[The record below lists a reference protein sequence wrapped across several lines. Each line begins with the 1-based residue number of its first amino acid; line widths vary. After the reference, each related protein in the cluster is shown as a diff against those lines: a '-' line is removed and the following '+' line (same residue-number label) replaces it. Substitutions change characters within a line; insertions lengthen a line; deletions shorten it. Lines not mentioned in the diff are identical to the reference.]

1 MAHLCDT
8 GGKTLATVERAARAR
23 ASEPARRPLGVPME
37 LLYLMS
43 RLTIIFSLVVEL
55 FWWYSVTYQM
65 LADGISS
72 SYYKWKLS
80 WYHLPWI
87 KIAKFVR
94 FNYGLDFKKA
104 KMPWNDKYI
113 ILNLQIQ
120 NWLHKTKTNEQKH
133 SR

>member
-1 MAHLCDT
+1 
-8 GGKTLATVERAARAR
+8 
-23 ASEPARRPLGVPME
+23 ME

-55 FWWYSVTYQM
+55 FWWYSVTYQI

-80 WYHLPWI
+80 WYHLPSI

-94 FNYGLDFKKA
+94 FWF
-104 KMPWNDKYI
+104 
-113 ILNLQIQ
+113 
-120 NWLHKTKTNEQKH
+120 
-133 SR
+133 RF